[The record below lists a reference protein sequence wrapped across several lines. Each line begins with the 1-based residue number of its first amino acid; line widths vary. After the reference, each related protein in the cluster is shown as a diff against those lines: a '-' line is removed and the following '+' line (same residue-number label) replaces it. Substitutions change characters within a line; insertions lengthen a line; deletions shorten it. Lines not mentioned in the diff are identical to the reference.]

1 MKLNRLVV
9 LTATTVATAL
19 TLSACGGSS
28 LGGDESTADGPVKIG
43 LLIPQSGVYK
53 SLGDDLDAGFTL
65 YLKEHDNKLGGREV
79 ELIKADE
86 GETADTGRA
95 SAEKLIKQDQVL
107 ALSGVVSSAVLNGVV
122 DLVEG
127 EEVPLLGSNAS
138 PTTLT
143 DVKYIRR
150 TSYVNDEPGKALGA
164 YMAENVKG
172 PVYALAADYQAGYDE
187 VEGFKETFAPAGGKL
202 ADEVYSPFPTTT
214 NFQPYLANAQ
224 KAKPG
229 AVFSFYAGGA
239 AIDYAKQYSQFG
251 LGGTTPLYAPGF
263 LTEGGVL
270 DAQGDAALGIRTSM
284 NYSPDLDNATNKEF
298 VAAYEKEFERTPTAY
313 AVYSYD
319 AAAILDKAIEEAG
332 DDLTRE
338 TVNDAIGEVGV
349 VDSPR
354 GEWEFN
360 EGGTPKQ
367 KWYLREVKKVDGKV
381 ANVVIGDLPE
391 LG

>member
-1 MKLNRLVV
+1 VKINRFVV
-9 LTATTVATAL
+9 LTATAVVTAS

-28 LGGDESTADGPVKIG
+28 LGGDGSAADDTVKIG

-65 YLKEHDNKLGGREV
+65 YLKEHDNSLGGRDV

-86 GETADTGRA
+86 GESADTGRA
-95 SAEKLIKQDQVL
+95 SAEKLIKQDRVV
-107 ALSGVVSSAVLNGVV
+107 ALSGVVNSAVLNGVV

-143 DVKYIRR
+143 DVSYIRR

-164 YMAENVKG
+164 YMAENVEG
-172 PVYALAADYQAGYDE
+172 SVYALAADYQAGYDE

-202 ADEVYSPFPTTT
+202 ADEVYSPFPATT

-229 AVFSFYAGGA
+229 AVFSFYAGSA

-251 LGGTTPLYAPGF
+251 LSDTMPLYAPGF

-298 VAAYEKEFERTPTAY
+298 VAAYEKEFGRTPTAY

-338 TVNDAIGEVGV
+338 TLNEAIGETGV

-367 KWYLREVKKVDGKV
+367 KWYLREVKKVDGKLT
-381 ANVVIGDLPE
+381 NVVIGDLPE